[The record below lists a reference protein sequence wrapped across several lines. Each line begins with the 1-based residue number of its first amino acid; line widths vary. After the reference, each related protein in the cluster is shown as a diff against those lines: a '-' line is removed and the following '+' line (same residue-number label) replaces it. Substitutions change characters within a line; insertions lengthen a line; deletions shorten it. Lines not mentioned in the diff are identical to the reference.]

1 MKKLIF
7 LLCLISFLQSNAQS
21 NIEIAGVYIKRANE
35 SLNNFDVEIAKSHFE
50 KATKY
55 MDSINTPEVAR
66 LGTFIYYKLKLY
78 EEAKKFAGYYFNL
91 VNNKKSEEYTEML
104 TLSVDLNEFLDEIQL
119 EKKRIEEEKI
129 RKKTEHRK
137 MDSLKAIWT
146 KKAALLSIK
155 VDTIYNFNSNNIAL
169 FKKKDFFGL
178 LNDVGKILIEADEYK
193 DVVSFDGFFI
203 FKNAIKNPTKL
214 YCYNSKDNLG
224 FLIPNVSDFNM
235 LSTNYGV
242 VMFPRANGKLVTYPN
257 NANEVFVFDLYERKI
272 LKISDKEIVLK
283 NLKKADFIDK
293 FNDDGEV
300 KIGKEWY
307 YFGGHLGGGI
317 HPMYAKEGYNL
328 QGFLHSINGRF
339 STAKSDF
346 DFIGAFHN
354 DNAQAIKDGQNYW
367 IDQKGGLIEAENQ
380 TDSYNGN
387 SIIVKLNTGAYQ
399 LKRDDLIILGNEKLE
414 KMTDFM
420 KKHAQK

>member
-21 NIEIAGVYIKRANE
+21 NLEIAGVYIKRANE
-35 SLNNFDVEIAKSHFE
+35 SLNNFDVEIAKNHFE
-50 KATKY
+50 KAMKY

-66 LGTFIYYKLKLY
+66 LGTFIYYELKIY
-78 EEAKKFAGYYFNL
+78 EEAKKYSGYYFNL
-91 VNNKKSEEYTEML
+91 VKNKKSEEYTEML
-104 TLSVDLNEFLDEIQL
+104 TLSVDINEFLEKIQI

-129 RKKTEHRK
+129 RKEKEYRK
-137 MDSLKAIWT
+137 IDSLKAIWI
-146 KKAALLSIK
+146 KKAELLSIK

-178 LNDVGKILIEADEYK
+178 INDVGKILIEADEYK

-203 FKNAIKNPTKL
+203 LKNAIENPTKL
-214 YCYNSKDNLG
+214 YCYNSTDNSG

-257 NANEVFVFDLYERKI
+257 NANEAFVFDLIERKI
-272 LKISDKEIVLK
+272 IKISDKEIVLK

-317 HPMYAKEGYNL
+317 HPIYAKEGYNL
-328 QGFLHSINGRF
+328 EGFLHSIDGRF
-339 STAKSDF
+339 SRTKSDF

-380 TDSYNGN
+380 TDSYNGK
-387 SIIVKLNTGAYQ
+387 SKIVKLNTGAYQ
-399 LKRDDLIILGNEKLE
+399 FKRDDLIILGNEKLE
-414 KMTDFM
+414 KMTDFIE
-420 KKHAQK
+420 KYSQK